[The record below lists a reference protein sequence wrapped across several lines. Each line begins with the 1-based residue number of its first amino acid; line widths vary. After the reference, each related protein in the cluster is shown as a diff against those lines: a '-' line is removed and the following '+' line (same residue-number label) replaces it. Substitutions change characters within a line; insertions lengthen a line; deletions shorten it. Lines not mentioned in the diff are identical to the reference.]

1 MRELQIA
8 NENRR
13 KIQMPDQENEQDIEN
28 FDIQMR
34 QLLAT
39 EDDMEAQESKF
50 ATLQTEQ
57 QQLTAELESL
67 SERKKNMQLIN
78 D

>member
-13 KIQMPDQENEQDIEN
+13 KIVKPDQDNEQEVEN

-39 EDDMEAQESKF
+39 EDDMEASESKF

-57 QQLTAELESL
+57 Q
-67 SERKKNMQLIN
+67 
-78 D
+78 